1 MKSLNILI
9 IEDDKNICNKFL
21 DYAENLDDI
30 VIVNT
35 TSSSSEGIDN
45 VTTFLPNIVI
55 LDLELHHG
63 SGSGI
68 EFLSELNQLD
78 LTVIPFILVTTN
90 NSSNLIYEHV
100 RQLGADFILY
110 KHQSGYSEKYVLDF
124 LRTMK
129 SAIFNKSGMS
139 GNGSIET
146 ATPAVYKKKITQRI
160 ISELNLIGINPKS
173 VGYQYLIEAIKLYIE
188 KPTPNI
194 SSIIG
199 EHNNK
204 SEASVERAMQNA
216 INSAWKNTDIETLYK
231 YYTAAIHSSKGVP
244 TLIEFIS
251 YYATKIKGE
260 M

>member
-1 MKSLNILI
+1 MNTLNILI
-9 IEDDKNICNKFL
+9 IEDDKDICNKFL
-21 DYAENLDDI
+21 DCAESLDDI

-35 TSSSSEGIDN
+35 TSSSSEGINDI
-45 VTTFLPNIVI
+45 TTFLPNVVI

-90 NSSNLIYEHV
+90 NSSKLIYEHV
-100 RQLGADFILY
+100 RQLGADFIFY
-110 KHQSGYSEKYVLDF
+110 KHQNGYSEKYVLDF

-139 GNGSIET
+139 VNCSIES
-146 ATPAVYKKKITQRI
+146 ASPDVNKKRLTQRI

-173 VGYQYLIEAIKLYIE
+173 VGYQYLIESIKLYIE

-194 SSIIG
+194 PTIIG
-199 EHNNK
+199 KKHKK
-204 SEASVERAMQNA
+204 SEASVERAMQGA
-216 INSAWKNTDIETLYK
+216 INSTWKNMDINILYK
-231 YYTAAIHSSKGVP
+231 NYTAVINSSKGVP
-244 TLIEFIS
+244 TLTEFIS
-251 YYATKIKGE
+251 YYATKIKSE